1 MKVKKL
7 CTLMTIFALMAIFS
21 IIGVQAEGK
30 EAKIAETGKE
40 YATFVEAVN
49 AAETGE
55 TVELLQDASFD
66 GGLVITKNLTIDG
79 KGFTLTDVGENG
91 TYNNSIK
98 ITGGDVTIQDITIDR
113 TNAKSFGIFILTG
126 NNKLTLTLTGAVTV
140 KNGSGNGA
148 GVLAECNYGTLKIT
162 GNGVKFE
169 NCNGYYGA
177 IALINNAK
185 ADIES
190 VEIVSTVT
198 PSIARNA
205 IGIFNNCTLDI
216 KSGKIS
222 GYKKAGIGVGN
233 YGTDRPTSNSSTV
246 NVGDGVVIENGGTAG
261 IELGGA
267 GTVNTSASIS
277 GCTNPISIS
286 GTGTININGG
296 EITGTQKVINA
307 TGGTVNVKAGTVTGT
322 ANVISVEGGAVNV
335 SGGVITGTNG
345 TGINAIKGSVNITG
359 GTLSTTGTCIY
370 AGGATVVLDGGT
382 INNSTKGIS
391 AASGTVEVKS
401 GAISGCTTG
410 INAGGATV
418 TVSGGTITDCK
429 YGIEGKSGTVSMTD
443 GTIENC
449 RGTSGD
455 PGSGIRVYKD
465 GTLSVNV
472 SGGTITKNE
481 NGLQLVGNGDTA
493 TVTGTVNITGNDS
506 NIYIPGNCYL
516 YISGTFSGKI
526 GIKTGAKDDER
537 MKNNVLKAEDFAG
550 LANLGCIT
558 NDYDGSR
565 FGYHN
570 GTNFAWTNN
579 PEPATTADSGVYRT
593 EEGGEELGVVRFITE
608 FSAVDAD
615 AIEYF
620 GTYVIKDGTFNADNV
635 ASKAELTKFESSDI
649 TGVLQKGINAYA
661 VDAINIAQE
670 NFNTPVIGV
679 SFVKIKGVDGLRYI
693 MKTVENVNTDKY
705 LGISDG
711 TDFAAQESQE

>member
-1 MKVKKL
+1 
-7 CTLMTIFALMAIFS
+7 MTIFALMAIFS
-21 IIGVQAEGK
+21 IIGVQAEGNA
-30 EAKIAETGKE
+30 AKIAETGKE

-98 ITGGDVTIQDITIDR
+98 ITGGDVTIQNITIDR

-261 IELGGA
+261 IALGGA

-429 YGIEGKSGTVSMTD
+429 YGIEGKSGTVSMTG

-449 RGTSGD
+449 RGASGD

-570 GTNFAWTNN
+570 GTNFAWTNH
-579 PEPATTADSGVYRT
+579 PEPKTTADSGVYRT

-608 FSAVDAD
+608 FSTVDAD
-615 AIEYF
+615 AIESA
-620 GTYVIKDGTFNADNV
+620 GTYALNADTV
-635 ASKAELTKFESSDI
+635 EPSEIPVGTTFESFGS
-649 TGVLQKGINAYA
+649 GFVAGANAYA
-661 VDAINIAQE
+661 VDVIKIAKS
-670 NFNTPVIGV
+670 NFDKPVTAV
-679 SFVKIKGVDGLRYI
+679 SFVKIKSIDTPVYSIVSGA
-693 MKTVENVNTDKY
+693 KVNTGKN
-705 LGISDG
+705 LGINADSNFD
-711 TDFAAQESQE
+711 AQEVTE

>member
-21 IIGVQAEGK
+21 IIGVQAEGNA
-30 EAKIAETGKE
+30 AKIAETGKE

-98 ITGGDVTIQDITIDR
+98 ITGGDVTIQNITIDR

-261 IELGGA
+261 IELGAA

-382 INNSTKGIS
+382 IKNSTKGIS

-570 GTNFAWTNN
+570 GTNFAWTNH
-579 PEPATTADSGVYRT
+579 PEPKTTADSGVYKI

-608 FSAVDAD
+608 FSTVDAD
-615 AIEYF
+615 AIESA
-620 GTYVIKDGTFNADNV
+620 GTYALRADTVEPSEIPEGT
-635 ASKAELTKFESSDI
+635 TFESFGSGFI
-649 TGVLQKGINAYA
+649 AGANAYA
-661 VDAINIAQE
+661 VDVIKIAKS
-670 NFNTPVIGV
+670 NFDKPVTAV
-679 SFVKIKGVDGLRYI
+679 SFVKIKSIDTPVYYI
-693 MKTVENVNTDKY
+693 VSGAKVNTGKN
-705 LGISDG
+705 LGINADSNFD
-711 TDFAAQESQE
+711 AQEVTE

>member
-1 MKVKKL
+1 
-7 CTLMTIFALMAIFS
+7 MTIFALMAIFS

-30 EAKIAETGKE
+30 AAKIAETGKE

-98 ITGGDVTIQDITIDR
+98 ITGGDVTIQNITIDR

-261 IELGGA
+261 IELGAA

-382 INNSTKGIS
+382 IKNSTKGIS

-465 GTLSVNV
+465 GY
-472 SGGTITKNE
+472 
-481 NGLQLVGNGDTA
+481 A
-493 TVTGTVNITGNDS
+493 
-506 NIYIPGNCYL
+506 
-516 YISGTFSGKI
+516 
-526 GIKTGAKDDER
+526 ER
-537 MKNNVLKAEDFAG
+537 
-550 LANLGCIT
+550 
-558 NDYDGSR
+558 
-565 FGYHN
+565 
-570 GTNFAWTNN
+570 
-579 PEPATTADSGVYRT
+579 
-593 EEGGEELGVVRFITE
+593 
-608 FSAVDAD
+608 
-615 AIEYF
+615 
-620 GTYVIKDGTFNADNV
+620 
-635 ASKAELTKFESSDI
+635 
-649 TGVLQKGINAYA
+649 
-661 VDAINIAQE
+661 
-670 NFNTPVIGV
+670 
-679 SFVKIKGVDGLRYI
+679 
-693 MKTVENVNTDKY
+693 
-705 LGISDG
+705 
-711 TDFAAQESQE
+711 

>member
-1 MKVKKL
+1 
-7 CTLMTIFALMAIFS
+7 MTIFAIMAIFS
-21 IIGVQAEGK
+21 LVGVQAEGNT
-30 EAKIAETGKE
+30 AKIAETGAE
-40 YATFVEAVN
+40 YPTFEAAVT
-49 AAETGE
+49 AAEAKQ
-55 TVELLQDASFD
+55 TVELLQNASFD
-66 GGLVITKNLTIDG
+66 GGLTIDKSITIDG
-79 KGFTLTDVGENG
+79 GGYTLTDVGENSP
-91 TYNNSIK
+91 YNNSIK
-98 ITGGDVTIQDITIDR
+98 ITGGDVTIQNITIDR

-246 NVGDGVVIENGGTAG
+246 NVGNGVVIENGGTAG
-261 IELGGA
+261 IELGAA

-277 GCTNPISIS
+277 GCTYPINIS
-286 GTGTININGG
+286 GSGTININGG

-359 GTLSTTGTCIY
+359 GTLSATGSSIY

-382 INNSTKGIS
+382 IKDSTRGIS

-418 TVSGGTITDCK
+418 TVSGGTISNGSTTGSDIR
-429 YGIEGKSGTVSMTD
+429 GILATG
-443 GTIENC
+443 GTINITGGKITEC
-449 RGTSGD
+449 
-455 PGSGIRVYKD
+455 KD
-465 GTLSVNV
+465 GIYVQSGATVTV
-472 SGGTITKNE
+472 SGGE
-481 NGLQLVGNGDTA
+481 
-493 TVTGTVNITGNDS
+493 ITGNDS
-506 NIYIPGNCYL
+506 GINLADNSKATVTGNAQVTGNSGSNTWIPGSSHL
-516 YISGTFSGKI
+516 YISGAFSGKV
-526 GIKTGAKDDER
+526 GIKTGLNTAER
-537 MKNNVLKAEDFAG
+537 MANNVLKAEDFAG

-570 GTNFAWTNN
+570 GTNFAWTNH
-579 PEPATTADSGVYRT
+579 PEPATTADSGVYRI

-608 FSAVDAD
+608 FSTVDAD
-615 AIEYF
+615 AIESA
-620 GTYVIKDGTFNADNV
+620 GTYALNADTV
-635 ASKAELTKFESSDI
+635 KSSEIPKGTKFESF
-649 TGVLQKGINAYA
+649 GPGFVAGANAYA
-661 VDAINIAQE
+661 VDVIKIAKSD
-670 NFNTPVIGV
+670 FDKPVTAV
-679 SFVKIKGVDGLRYI
+679 SFVKIKSIDTPVYYI
-693 MKTVENVNTDKY
+693 VSGAKVNIGKN
-705 LGISDG
+705 LGINADSNFD
-711 TDFAAQESQE
+711 AQEVTE

>member
-1 MKVKKL
+1 
-7 CTLMTIFALMAIFS
+7 MTIFALMAIFS
-21 IIGVQAEGK
+21 IIGVQAEGN
-30 EAKIAETGKE
+30 EAKIAETGTE
-40 YATFVEAVN
+40 YATFVEAVTT
-49 AAETGE
+49 AEAGQ
-55 TVELLQDASFD
+55 TVELLQNASFD

-98 ITGGDVTIQDITIDR
+98 ITGGDVTIQNITIDR

-261 IELGGA
+261 IELGAA

-277 GCTNPISIS
+277 GCTNPINIL
-286 GTGTININGG
+286 GAGTINVEGG
-296 EITGTQKVINA
+296 EITGTEKVINA

-570 GTNFAWTNN
+570 GTNFAWTNH
-579 PEPATTADSGVYRT
+579 PEPKTTADSGVYRI

-608 FSAVDAD
+608 FSTVDAD
-615 AIEYF
+615 AIESA
-620 GTYVIKDGTFNADNV
+620 GTYALNADTV
-635 ASKAELTKFESSDI
+635 KPSEIPEGTTFESFGS
-649 TGVLQKGINAYA
+649 GFVAGANAYA
-661 VDAINIAQE
+661 VDVIKIAKS
-670 NFNTPVIGV
+670 NFDKPVTAV
-679 SFVKIKGVDGLRYI
+679 SFVKIKSIDAPVYSIVSGA
-693 MKTVENVNTDKY
+693 KVNTGKN
-705 LGISDG
+705 LGINADSNFD
-711 TDFAAQESQE
+711 AQEVTE

>member
-1 MKVKKL
+1 
-7 CTLMTIFALMAIFS
+7 MTIFALMAIFS
-21 IIGVQAEGK
+21 IIGVQAEGAEGN

-49 AAETGE
+49 TAEAGQ
-55 TVELLQDASFD
+55 TVELLQNASFD

-98 ITGGDVTIQDITIDR
+98 ITGGDVTIQNITIDR
-113 TNAKSFGIFILTG
+113 TNTKSFGIFILTG

-246 NVGDGVVIENGGTAG
+246 TVGDGVVIENGGTAG
-261 IELGGA
+261 IELGAA

-277 GCTNPISIS
+277 GCTYPINIS
-286 GTGTININGG
+286 GAGTINVEGG

-322 ANVISVEGGAVNV
+322 ANVIAVEGGSVNV
-335 SGGVITGTNG
+335 SGGVITGTEG
-345 TGINAIKGSVNITG
+345 TGINAITGSVNIKG
-359 GTLSTTGTCIY
+359 GTLSATGSGIY
-370 AGGATVVLDGGT
+370 VGGATVVLDGGT
-382 INNSTKGIS
+382 INNSARGIS

-418 TVSGGTITDCK
+418 TVSGGTISNGSTEGSDIR
-429 YGIEGKSGTVSMTD
+429 GILATG
-443 GTIENC
+443 GTINMTGGKITLC
-449 RGTSGD
+449 
-455 PGSGIRVYKD
+455 KD
-465 GTLSVNV
+465 GIYVQSGATVTV
-472 SGGTITKNE
+472 SGGEIM
-481 NGLQLVGNGDTA
+481 
-493 TVTGTVNITGNDS
+493 GNDS
-506 NIYIPGNCYL
+506 GINLADNSKATVAGNAQVTGNSGSNTWIPGSSYL
-516 YISGTFSGKI
+516 YISGTFSGKV
-526 GIKTGAKDDER
+526 GIKTGLDKPER
-537 MKNNVLKAEDFAG
+537 MAKNVLAAEDFAK

-570 GTNFAWTNN
+570 GTNFAWTNH
-579 PEPATTADSGVYRT
+579 PEPETTADSGVYRI

-608 FSAVDAD
+608 FSTVDAD
-615 AIEYF
+615 AIESA
-620 GTYVIKDGTFNADNV
+620 GTYALNADTV
-635 ASKAELTKFESSDI
+635 KPSEIPEGTKFESFGS
-649 TGVLQKGINAYA
+649 GFVAGANAYA
-661 VDAINIAQE
+661 VDVIKIAKS
-670 NFNTPVIGV
+670 NFDKPVTAV
-679 SFVKIKGVDGLRYI
+679 SFVKIKSINTPVYYI
-693 MKTVENVNTDKY
+693 VSGAKVNTGKN
-705 LGISDG
+705 LGINADSNFD
-711 TDFAAQESQE
+711 AQEVTE

>member
-1 MKVKKL
+1 MEVSKNITINGAGKV
-7 CTLMTIFALMAIFS
+7 
-21 IIGVQAEGK
+21 
-30 EAKIAETGKE
+30 
-40 YATFVEAVN
+40 
-49 AAETGE
+49 
-55 TVELLQDASFD
+55 
-66 GGLVITKNLTIDG
+66 
-79 KGFTLTDVGENG
+79 LTDNG
-91 TYNNSIK
+91 AIVTNGFSIK
-98 ITGGDVTIQDITIDR
+98 ITAGE
-113 TNAKSFGIFILTG
+113 
-126 NNKLTLTLTGAVTV
+126 VTV
-140 KNGSGNGA
+140 KNITLKRDNKKSYAFFWLPSDTGGVLTLSDDVIFDSVNGGNGSA
-148 GVLAECNYGTLKIT
+148 AFLEGNEGCKLNVTGSNVVLKDCDGAYGV
-162 GNGVKFE
+162 
-169 NCNGYYGA
+169 
-177 IALINNAK
+177 IALLNNSRA
-185 ADIES
+185 
-190 VEIVSTVT
+190 EISNITMT
-198 PSIARNA
+198 YSKTGSNRNG
-205 IGIFNNCTLDI
+205 IGVFHRSQLTMNA
-216 KSGKIS
+216 GMIS
-222 GYKKAGIGVGN
+222 GYMNGVAV
-233 YGTDRPTSNSSTV
+233 GTNGWGNSSS
-246 NVGDGVVIENGGTAG
+246 NVSVSNLGKDVSIQSCGTAG
-261 IELGGA
+261 IALGAA

-277 GCTNPISIS
+277 GCKYPINIS
-286 GTGTININGG
+286 GAGTININGG

-322 ANVISVEGGAVNV
+322 ANVIAVEGGSVNV
-335 SGGVITGTNG
+335 SGGEITGTNG

-359 GTLSTTGTCIY
+359 GTLSATGSSIY

-382 INNSTKGIS
+382 IKDSTRGIS

-418 TVSGGTITDCK
+418 TVSGGTITGCK

-449 RGTSGD
+449 RGASGD

-493 TVTGTVNITGNDS
+493 TISGTVNITGNDS

-516 YISGTFSGKI
+516 YISGTFSGKV
-526 GIKTGAKDDER
+526 GIKTGRNEPER
-537 MKNNVLKAEDFAG
+537 MANNVLKADDFAG

-615 AIEYF
+615 AIESA
-620 GTYVIKDGTFNADNV
+620 GTYALNADTV
-635 ASKAELTKFESSDI
+635 KPSEIPVGTTFESFGS
-649 TGVLQKGINAYA
+649 GFVAGANAYA
-661 VDAINIAQE
+661 VDVIKIAKS
-670 NFNTPVIGV
+670 NFDKPVTAV
-679 SFVKIKGVDGLRYI
+679 SFVKIKSIDTPVYSIVSGA
-693 MKTVENVNTDKY
+693 KVNTGKN
-705 LGISDG
+705 LGINADSNFD
-711 TDFAAQESQE
+711 AQEVTE

>member
-30 EAKIAETGKE
+30 EAKIAETGTE

-49 AAETGE
+49 AAETGQ
-55 TVELLQDASFD
+55 TVELLQNASFD
-66 GGLVITKNLTIDG
+66 GGLVIAKNLTIDG

-98 ITGGDVTIQDITIDR
+98 ITGGDVTIQNITIDR

-246 NVGDGVVIENGGTAG
+246 TVGDGVVIENGGTAG
-261 IELGGA
+261 IELGAA

-277 GCTNPISIS
+277 GCTYPINIS
-286 GTGTININGG
+286 GAGTINVEGG
-296 EITGTQKVINA
+296 EITGTEKVINA

-322 ANVISVEGGAVNV
+322 ANVIAVEGGSVNV
-335 SGGVITGTNG
+335 SGGVITGTKG
-345 TGINAIKGSVNITG
+345 TGINAITGTVNIKG
-359 GTLSTTGTCIY
+359 GTLSATGSGIY
-370 AGGATVVLDGGT
+370 VGGATVVLDGGT
-382 INNSTKGIS
+382 INNSARGIS

-429 YGIEGKSGTVSMTD
+429 YGIEGKSGTVSMTG

-449 RGTSGD
+449 RGASGD

-493 TVTGTVNITGNDS
+493 TVTGTVKITGNDS

-516 YISGTFSGKI
+516 YISGTFSGKV
-526 GIKTGAKDDER
+526 GIKTGLDKPER
-537 MKNNVLKAEDFAG
+537 MAKNVLAAEDFAK

-570 GTNFAWTNN
+570 GTNFAWTNH
-579 PEPATTADSGVYRT
+579 PDPKTTADSGVYRI

-608 FSAVDAD
+608 FSTVDAD
-615 AIEYF
+615 AIESA
-620 GTYVIKDGTFNADNV
+620 GTYALNADTV
-635 ASKAELTKFESSDI
+635 KPSEIPEGTKFESFGS
-649 TGVLQKGINAYA
+649 GFVAGANAYA
-661 VDAINIAQE
+661 VDVIKIAKS
-670 NFNTPVIGV
+670 NFDKPVTAV
-679 SFVKIKGVDGLRYI
+679 SFVKIKSIDTPVYSIVSGA
-693 MKTVENVNTDKY
+693 KVNTGKN
-705 LGISDG
+705 LGINADSNFD
-711 TDFAAQESQE
+711 AQEVTE

>member
-1 MKVKKL
+1 
-7 CTLMTIFALMAIFS
+7 MTIFALMAIFS
-21 IIGVQAEGK
+21 IIGVQAEGN
-30 EAKIAETGKE
+30 EAKIAETGTE
-40 YATFVEAVN
+40 YATFVEAVTT
-49 AAETGE
+49 AEAGQ
-55 TVELLQDASFD
+55 TVELLQNASFD

-98 ITGGDVTIQDITIDR
+98 ITGGDVTIQNITIDR

-261 IELGGA
+261 IELGAA

-277 GCTNPISIS
+277 GCTNPINIL
-286 GTGTININGG
+286 GAGTINVEGG
-296 EITGTQKVINA
+296 EITGTEKVINA

-449 RGTSGD
+449 RGASGD

-570 GTNFAWTNN
+570 GTNFAWTNH
-579 PEPATTADSGVYRT
+579 PEPKTTADSGVYRI

-608 FSAVDAD
+608 FSTVDAD
-615 AIEYF
+615 AIESA
-620 GTYVIKDGTFNADNV
+620 GTYALNADTV
-635 ASKAELTKFESSDI
+635 KPSEIPEGTTFESFGS
-649 TGVLQKGINAYA
+649 GFVAGANAYA
-661 VDAINIAQE
+661 VDVIKIAKS
-670 NFNTPVIGV
+670 NFDKPVTAV
-679 SFVKIKGVDGLRYI
+679 SFVKIKGVNTPVYYI
-693 MKTVENVNTDKY
+693 VSGAKVNTDKY
-705 LGISDG
+705 LGINADSNFD
-711 TDFAAQESQE
+711 AQEVTE

>member
-1 MKVKKL
+1 
-7 CTLMTIFALMAIFS
+7 MTIFALMAIFS
-21 IIGVQAEGK
+21 IIGVQAEGNA
-30 EAKIAETGKE
+30 AKIAETGKE

-98 ITGGDVTIQDITIDR
+98 ITGGDVTIQNITIDR

-261 IELGGA
+261 IELGAA

-382 INNSTKGIS
+382 IKNSTKGIS

-570 GTNFAWTNN
+570 GTNFAWTNH
-579 PEPATTADSGVYRT
+579 PEPKTTADSGVYKI

-608 FSAVDAD
+608 FSTVDAD
-615 AIEYF
+615 AIESA
-620 GTYVIKDGTFNADNV
+620 GTYALRADTVEPSEIPEGT
-635 ASKAELTKFESSDI
+635 TFESFGSGFI
-649 TGVLQKGINAYA
+649 AGANAYA
-661 VDAINIAQE
+661 VDVIKIAKS
-670 NFNTPVIGV
+670 NFDKPVTAV
-679 SFVKIKGVDGLRYI
+679 SFVKIKSIDTPVYYI
-693 MKTVENVNTDKY
+693 VSGAKVNTGKN
-705 LGISDG
+705 LGINADSNFD
-711 TDFAAQESQE
+711 AQEVTE